1 MPESS
6 TQIATDNPQ
15 RLITR
20 LSNHWAHK
28 FPVTRGEGR
37 SEISLSL
44 GLCRLEAG
52 DTLLR
57 VQLVAT
63 EENALRQLETVVA
76 SHLQR
81 MAAEPLPEFIWNP
94 SHPDSTRSNP

>member
-1 MPESS
+1 MPESN

-20 LSNHWAHK
+20 LSNNWAHK

-44 GLCRLEAG
+44 GMCQLEAHG
-52 DTLLR
+52 TTLR
-57 VQLVAT
+57 VRLKG
-63 EENALRQLETVVA
+63 EEDALRQLETVVA

-81 MAAEPLPEFIWNP
+81 MATEPLPEFIWNP